1 MGEHRRP
8 LPAGVR
14 RGGRLRILLVA
25 DFYPPEPGGLE
36 AHARRLARA
45 LITRGH
51 EVAVATVA
59 GGAGLPAM
67 DDQVR
72 VVRWPTSVGRLKLL
86 YRDRSRPFHPPWPDP
101 AFTRRLGRLAAAFRP
116 DVVHAHGWCA
126 FSALAA
132 CRPGAPLVVTLHDYG
147 LRCPKKT
154 LFRGG
159 WECATGRG
167 TACLTCPGDEQGPA
181 RRTALAVA
189 LAATAGRLDRG
200 VARFLAVSEH
210 VAARHVEGGL
220 DPARVRVVPN
230 FLDMPADAEPPAAG
244 DGPAAGVLYVGP
256 AAAHKGRAVLLQAHR
271 RLPAGLAR
279 LVVVGDGGP
288 DAHGV
293 EYAGRLDGDALW
305 ARYRAAAVVV
315 VPSVWPEPCPTVAL
329 EAMGWG
335 RPLVAS
341 RTGGLPDL
349 VADGDS
355 GVLVPPGDP
364 AALAA
369 ALRALLE
376 DDGRRRAMG
385 TAALARAQ
393 AFSTDAV
400 LPRIEATYREVA
412 SREAAATAATP

>member
-8 LPAGVR
+8 LPAGVH

-45 LITRGH
+45 LVTRGH

-67 DDQVR
+67 DDGVR
-72 VVRWPTSVGRLKLL
+72 VARWPTSVGRLQPL

-154 LFRGG
+154 LLRGG
-159 WECATGRG
+159 RECATGRG

-181 RRTALAVA
+181 RRAALAVA

-230 FLDMPADAEPPAAG
+230 FLDMPAGAEPPAAG

-256 AAAHKGRAVLLQAHR
+256 AAAHKGRAVLLEAHR

-288 DAHGV
+288 DTPGV

-341 RTGGLPDL
+341 RNGGLVDL

-376 DDGRRRAMG
+376 DGGRRRAMG

-393 AFSTDAV
+393 AFSTGAV
-400 LPRIEATYREVA
+400 VPRIEATYREVA

>member
-1 MGEHRRP
+1 VGEHRRP

-45 LITRGH
+45 LVTRGH
-51 EVAVATVA
+51 EVTVATVG
-59 GGAGLPAM
+59 GGAGPPEA
-67 DDQVR
+67 DGVS
-72 VVRWPTSVGRLKLL
+72 VARWPTSVGRLRPL
-86 YRDRSRPFHPPWPDP
+86 YRDGSRPFHPPWPDP
-101 AFTRRLGRLAAAFRP
+101 AFTRRLGRLAAAFGP

-132 CRPGAPLVVTLHDYG
+132 CGPGAPLVVTLHDYG

-154 LFRGG
+154 LLRAGR
-159 WECATGRG
+159 ECATGRG
-167 TACLTCPGDEQGPA
+167 VACLTCPGDEQGPA
-181 RRTALAVA
+181 RRVALAAA

-230 FLDMPADAEPPAAG
+230 FLDMPGDAEAPAAG

-256 AAAHKGRAVLLQAHR
+256 AAAHKGRAVLLEAHR
-271 RLPAGLAR
+271 RLPVGLAR

-288 DAHGV
+288 DAPGV

-305 ARYRAAAVVV
+305 ARYRAGAVVV

-349 VADGDS
+349 VVDGDN
-355 GVLVPPGDP
+355 GLLVPPGDP

-369 ALRALLE
+369 ALRGLLE
-376 DDGRRRAMG
+376 DDGRRHAMG
-385 TAALARAQ
+385 AAALARAR
-393 AFSTDAV
+393 AFSTAAV
-400 LPRIEATYREVA
+400 VPRIEATYREA
-412 SREAAATAATP
+412 TALAATS

>member
-1 MGEHRRP
+1 VGEHRRP

-14 RGGRLRILLVA
+14 GGGRLRILLVA

-36 AHARRLARA
+36 AHVRRLARA
-45 LITRGH
+45 LVTRGH
-51 EVAVATVA
+51 EVVVATVD
-59 GGAGLPAM
+59 GGAGPPAA
-67 DDQVR
+67 DDGVR
-72 VVRWPTSVGRLKLL
+72 VARWPTSLGRLKPL

-132 CRPGAPLVVTLHDYG
+132 CPPGTPLVVTLHDYG

-154 LFRGG
+154 LLRAGR
-159 WECATGRG
+159 ECATGRG
-167 TACLTCPGDEQGPA
+167 TACLTCQGDEQGPA
-181 RRTALAVA
+181 RRATLAVA
-189 LAATAGRLDRG
+189 LATTAGRLDRR
-200 VARFLAVSEH
+200 VDRYLAVSEH

-220 DPARVRVVPN
+220 DPARIRVVPN
-230 FLDMPADAEPPAAG
+230 FLDMPVDAEPPPGG
-244 DGPAAGVLYVGP
+244 DTPEAGVLYIGP
-256 AAAHKGRAVLLQAHR
+256 AAAHKGRAVLLEAHR

-288 DAHGV
+288 GAPGV

-305 ARYRAAAVVV
+305 LRYRAAAVVV

-341 RTGGLPDL
+341 RTGGLLDL
-349 VADGDS
+349 VADGAS

-369 ALRALLE
+369 ALRGLLE
-376 DDGRRRAMG
+376 DRGRLRAMG

-400 LPRIEATYREVA
+400 VPRIEAAYREAA
-412 SREAAATAATP
+412 SREAVASVPTS

>member
-1 MGEHRRP
+1 MS
-8 LPAGVR
+8 
-14 RGGRLRILLVA
+14 VA
-25 DFYPPEPGGLE
+25 
-36 AHARRLARA
+36 
-45 LITRGH
+45 
-51 EVAVATVA
+51 
-59 GGAGLPAM
+59 
-67 DDQVR
+67 
-72 VVRWPTSVGRLKLL
+72 RWPTSIGRLRPL
-86 YRDRSRPFHPPWPDP
+86 YRDGSRPFHPPWPDQ
-101 AFTRRLGRLAAAFRP
+101 AFTRRLGRLAAAFQP

-132 CRPGAPLVVTLHDYG
+132 CGPGVPLVVTLHDYG

-154 LFRGG
+154 LLRAGR
-159 WECATGRG
+159 ECATGRG
-167 TACLTCPGDEQGPA
+167 VACLTCPGDEQGPA
-181 RRTALAVA
+181 RRAVLAAA
-189 LAATAGRLDRG
+189 LAATAGRLDRR

-230 FLDMPADAEPPAAG
+230 FLDMPGDAEAPAAG

-256 AAAHKGRAVLLQAHR
+256 ASAHKGRAVLLEAHR

-288 DAHGV
+288 DVPGV

-305 ARYRAAAVVV
+305 ARYRAGAVVV

-349 VADGDS
+349 VVDGDN
-355 GVLVPPGDP
+355 GLLVPPGDP

-369 ALRALLE
+369 ALRGLLE
-376 DDGRRRAMG
+376 DDGRRHAMG
-385 TAALARAQ
+385 AAALARAR
-393 AFSTDAV
+393 AFSTAAV
-400 LPRIEATYREVA
+400 VPRIEATYREA
-412 SREAAATAATP
+412 TALAATS

>member
-8 LPAGVR
+8 LPAGVH
-14 RGGRLRILLVA
+14 RGGRLRVLLVA

-51 EVAVATVA
+51 DVAVATVA

-67 DDQVR
+67 DDGVR
-72 VVRWPTSVGRLKLL
+72 VARWPTSVGRLKPL

-154 LFRGG
+154 LLRGG
-159 WECATGRG
+159 RECATGRG

-181 RRTALAVA
+181 RRAALAVA

-200 VARFLAVSEH
+200 VARYLAVSEH

-230 FLDMPADAEPPAAG
+230 FLDMPASAEPPAAG
-244 DGPAAGVLYVGP
+244 DGPPAGVLYVGP

-279 LVVVGDGGP
+279 LVVAGDGGP
-288 DAHGV
+288 DTPGV

-341 RTGGLPDL
+341 RTGGLLDL

-376 DDGRRRAMG
+376 DGGRRRAMG

-400 LPRIEATYREVA
+400 VPRIEATYREVA

>member
-25 DFYPPEPGGLE
+25 DFYPPDSGGLE

-45 LITRGH
+45 LLTRGH

-67 DDQVR
+67 DDGVR
-72 VVRWPTSVGRLKLL
+72 VARWPTSVGRLKPL

-132 CRPGAPLVVTLHDYG
+132 SRPDAPLVVTLHDYG

-154 LFRGG
+154 LLRGG
-159 WECATGRG
+159 RECATGRG
-167 TACLTCPGDEQGPA
+167 TACLTCPRDEQGPA
-181 RRTALAVA
+181 RRAALAVA

-256 AAAHKGRAVLLQAHR
+256 AAAHKGRAVLLEAHR

-288 DAHGV
+288 DAPGV

-341 RTGGLPDL
+341 RTGGLLDL

-376 DDGRRRAMG
+376 DGGRRRAMG

-400 LPRIEATYREVA
+400 VPRIEAIYREVA